1 MIRVLIVDDHAVVR
15 EGLISAFTHAN
26 LEVVGS
32 AGTVAEAIAQIAHTN
47 PDVVVV
53 DLNLPDGSGFEIIQW
68 IRSISKE
75 TGIVILTLNSGP
87 EFVVAAMKSG
97 ANSFV
102 VKTAPVSE
110 IVSAIEHCISSPHS
124 FSAKGLS
131 ALVTSADQL
140 LTAREIDVLMKI
152 SLGLSN
158 QEIAKQLF
166 LSQSTIKSHITAI
179 FRKLNVDNRISAINF
194 ARENGLLL
202 K

>member
-15 EGLISAFTHAN
+15 EGLITAFTHSQ

-32 AGTVAEAIAQIAHTN
+32 AATVAEAIAQIAHTN

-53 DLNLPDGSGFEIIQW
+53 DLNLPDGSGYEIIQW

-75 TGIVILTLNSGP
+75 IGIVILTLNSGP

-102 VKTAPVSE
+102 VKSAPVSE
-110 IVSAIEHCISSPHS
+110 IVSAIKHCVSSPS
-124 FSAKGLS
+124 NFSAKGMKEV
-131 ALVTSADQL
+131 ATSTDRL
-140 LTAREIDVLMKI
+140 LTGREIDVLMKI

-158 QEIAKQLF
+158 QEIARQLF

-194 ARENGLLL
+194 ARKNGLLL

>member
-15 EGLISAFTHAN
+15 AGLVNALTLTKF
-26 LEVVGS
+26 EVVAS
-32 AGTVAEAIAQIAHTN
+32 VATVAEAIAQIAHTN
-47 PDVVVV
+47 PDVALV

-75 TGIVILTLNSGP
+75 MGIVILTLNSGS
-87 EFVVAAMKSG
+87 EFITAAMKSG
-97 ANSFV
+97 ANSFI
-102 VKTAPVSE
+102 VKTAPISQ
-110 IVSAIEHCISSPHS
+110 ILSAIEHCVASPYS
-124 FSAKGLS
+124 FSAQEMSSISKRT
-131 ALVTSADQL
+131 AAL

-158 QEIAKQLF
+158 LQIARQLF
-166 LSQSTIKSHITAI
+166 LSQSTVKSHITAI
-179 FRKLNVDNRISAINF
+179 FRKLNVDNRVSAINY

>member
-15 EGLISAFTHAN
+15 EGLLTAFTHAN

-32 AGTVAEAIAQIAHTN
+32 AATVAEAIAQIARTN

-87 EFVVAAMKSG
+87 EFIVAAMKSG

-110 IVSAIEHCISSPHS
+110 IVSAIKHCISSPHS
-124 FSAKGLS
+124 FSAKGMNPL
-131 ALVTSADQL
+131 ATSADHL

>member
-1 MIRVLIVDDHAVVR
+1 MTRVLIVDDHAVVR
-15 EGLISAFTHAN
+15 EGLFSAFTDAN

-32 AGTVAEAIAQIAHTN
+32 AATVAEAIAQIAHTN

-68 IRSISKE
+68 IRSISQE
-75 TGIVILTLNSGP
+75 IGIVILTLNSGP
-87 EFVVAAMKSG
+87 EFIVAAMKSG

-110 IVSAIEHCISSPHS
+110 IVSAIKHCISSPHG
-124 FSAKGLS
+124 FSAKGLP
-131 ALVTSADQL
+131 ALATSSDPM

-158 QEIAKQLF
+158 QEIAQQLF
-166 LSQSTIKSHITAI
+166 LSQSTIKSHITSI

-194 ARENGLLL
+194 ARENRLLL

>member
-15 EGLISAFTHAN
+15 AGLMSALATAN

-32 AGTVAEAIAQIAHTN
+32 AATVAEAIAQIAHTN

-53 DLNLPDGSGFEIIQW
+53 DLNLPDGSGFEIVQW

-75 TGIVILTLNSGP
+75 IGVVILTLNSGP
-87 EFVVAAMKSG
+87 EFIAAAMKSG

-102 VKTAPVSE
+102 VKNASTSE
-110 IVSAIEHCISSPHS
+110 IVAAIEHCISSPHG
-124 FSAKGLS
+124 FSSKGLG
-131 ALVTSADQL
+131 ALPNSTDQL
-140 LTAREIDVLMKI
+140 LTAREIDVIMKV

-166 LSQSTIKSHITAI
+166 LSQSTVKSHITSI
-179 FRKLNVDNRISAINF
+179 FRKFNVDNRVSAINF

>member
-1 MIRVLIVDDHAVVR
+1 MIRVLVVDDHAVVR
-15 EGLISAFTHAN
+15 EGLIAALRQAN

-32 AGTVAEAIAQIAHTN
+32 AVTVAEAIAQIAHTN
-47 PDVVVV
+47 PNVVVV
-53 DLNLPDGSGFEIIQW
+53 DLNLPDGSGFEIVQW
-68 IRSISKE
+68 VRSISQE
-75 TGIVILTLNSGP
+75 IGIVILTLNSGP

-110 IVSAIEHCISSPHS
+110 IISAIKHCISSPQN
-124 FSAKGLS
+124 FSAKGMNS
-131 ALVTSADQL
+131 IASSTDQL
-140 LTAREIDVLMKI
+140 LTGREMDVLLRI

-158 QEIAKQLF
+158 QEIATQLF
-166 LSQSTIKSHITAI
+166 LSQSTIKSHVTAI

-202 K
+202 Q